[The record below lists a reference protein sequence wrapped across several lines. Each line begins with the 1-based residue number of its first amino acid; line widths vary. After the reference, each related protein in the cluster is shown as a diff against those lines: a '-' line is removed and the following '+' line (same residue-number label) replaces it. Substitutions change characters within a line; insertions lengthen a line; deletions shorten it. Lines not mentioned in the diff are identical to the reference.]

1 MFLLPTVTHV
11 FFFLQDLG
19 VEQNSFHPFDRSSSA
34 SSSASSSP
42 RRSVVK
48 RDIIG
53 PDLSSTSSCVSVCV
67 CWRGG
72 VTSPLCASHRSVLSP
87 TKAPRNVSSSLPRRC
102 SSLRNAEEEEEEVEG
117 GGGGGGGGSAQ

>member
-34 SSSASSSP
+34 SSSP

-53 PDLSSTSSCVSVCV
+53 PDLSSTSRCECVCV
-67 CWRGG
+67 
-72 VTSPLCASHRSVLSP
+72 LA
-87 TKAPRNVSSSLPRRC
+87 
-102 SSLRNAEEEEEEVEG
+102 G
-117 GGGGGGGGSAQ
+117 GGYLSTLCFSPERPEPNKSSQECLLLAPPPLLQPQEC